1 VFGQNAYFFALVLSF
16 ILMFS
21 SFNYPFLN
29 TPVSGQTPGTP
40 ISQEQYDKIKNCTTD
55 LSKRPTPVEYLTYF
69 NCGHVSKDESG
80 RTIRQFTLIVE
91 ENQKI
96 PVTYEGHMLDAWT
109 FNGTIPGPTIRVTE
123 GDHVRIR
130 VINSN
135 ENSNPHSLHT
145 HSVHYAKNDGV
156 SMGGYPGGAI
166 SPGRSFTYEFVA
178 QPYGVYP
185 YHCHVDP
192 IADHINRGLYGMMII
207 DPLEPRPQMTE
218 MAMLLN
224 GYDLDLDLEGPTKI
238 PPAALFQTIEDSNM
252 TEDMTENETS
262 TEANMTEDMTENET
276 STEANMTEDMTENET
291 STEANM
297 TEDMTENETSTEANT
312 TLVSSDM
319 ESAGTEDSGEDES
332 SEVDDGG
339 EDRVNEIYTVNG
351 KAFDYMMN
359 PIVLNTGKPY
369 RIFLVNMLE
378 FDLVNS
384 FHLHGAM
391 FNYYTA
397 GTDETADYN
406 TDIVTLSQGDRG
418 IMEFTYAYPGTYMF
432 HAHQTEFTDLGWMGL
447 FDVRGDPVEPPLHDA
462 T

>member
-1 VFGQNAYFFALVLSF
+1 MFGQNAYFFALVLSI
-16 ILMFS
+16 ILIFS
-21 SFNYPFLN
+21 SFNFPFLN
-29 TPVSGQTPGTP
+29 APVSAQIPGTH

-55 LSKRPTPVEYLTYF
+55 LSKKPTPVEYLTYF

-96 PVTYEGHMLDAWT
+96 PVTYEGHILDAWT

-123 GDHVRIR
+123 GDIVRIR

-145 HSVHYAKNDGV
+145 HSIHYAKNDGV

-238 PPAALFQTIEDSNM
+238 PPAALFQNVEDSNM
-252 TEDMTENETS
+252 TEGMTDNETS
-262 TEANMTEDMTENET
+262 TDAHMTEGMTDNET
-276 STEANMTEDMTENET
+276 STDANM
-291 STEANM
+291 
-297 TEDMTENETSTEANT
+297 
-312 TLVSSDM
+312 TLVSSDT
-319 ESAGTEDSGEDES
+319 ESADEQDDSGDDES
-332 SEVDDGG
+332 SDEDIG
-339 EDRVNEIYTVNG
+339 DRVNDIYTVNG

-359 PIVLNTGKPY
+359 PIVLQTGKPY

-397 GTDETADYN
+397 GTDETPDYN

-447 FDVRGDPVEPPLHDA
+447 FDVRGNPVDPAPHD
-462 T
+462 TT

>member
-1 VFGQNAYFFALVLSF
+1 
-16 ILMFS
+16 MFS

-69 NCGHVSKDESG
+69 NCGHVSKDENG

-123 GDHVRIR
+123 GDLIRIR

-145 HSVHYAKNDGV
+145 HSIHYAKNDGV

-262 TEANMTEDMTENET
+262 TEAN
-276 STEANMTEDMTENET
+276 
-291 STEANM
+291 
-297 TEDMTENETSTEANT
+297 T

-319 ESAGTEDSGEDES
+319 ESADTEDSGEDKS

-339 EDRVNEIYTVNG
+339 EDRVNEIYSVNG

>member
-1 VFGQNAYFFALVLSF
+1 VFRQNAYFFAVVLSI
-16 ILMFS
+16 ILIFS
-21 SFNYPFLN
+21 SLNFPFLN
-29 TPVSGQTPGTP
+29 KPAYGQTPGSP

-55 LSKRPTPVEYLTYF
+55 LSKKPTPVEYLTHF

-80 RTIRQFTLIVE
+80 KTVRQFTLIVE

-96 PVTYEGHMLDAWT
+96 PISYEGHILDAWT

-123 GDHVRIR
+123 GDLVRIR

-145 HSVHYAKNDGV
+145 HSIHYAKNDGV

-166 SPGRSFTYEFVA
+166 SPGRSYTYEFIA

-207 DPLEPRPQMTE
+207 DPKEPRPQMSE
-218 MAMLLN
+218 LAMLLN

-238 PPAALFQTIEDSNM
+238 PPAALFQAIEQDDNEGSNM
-252 TEDMTENETS
+252 TDGALSNETS
-262 TEANMTEDMTENET
+262 TDANMTDGALSNET
-276 STEANMTEDMTENET
+276 STDANMTDGALSNET
-291 STEANM
+291 SMDANM
-297 TEDMTENETSTEANT
+297 QHADEEDN
-312 TLVSSDM
+312 
-319 ESAGTEDSGEDES
+319 GGEDEVT
-332 SEVDDGG
+332 EEDDGG
-339 EDRVNEIYTVNG
+339 VDRTNEIYTVNG
-351 KAFDYMMN
+351 KAFDFMMN
-359 PIVLNTGKPY
+359 PIVLQTGKPY
-369 RIFLVNMLE
+369 RIYVVNMLE

-391 FNYYTA
+391 FDYYTA
-397 GTDETADYN
+397 GTDETADYS

-447 FDVRGDPVEPPLHDA
+447 FDVRGEPVDPPLHDD

>member
-1 VFGQNAYFFALVLSF
+1 MFRQNAYFFAVVLSI
-16 ILMFS
+16 ILIFS
-21 SFNYPFLN
+21 SLNFPFLN
-29 TPVSGQTPGTP
+29 KPAYGQTPGSP
-40 ISQEQYDKIKNCTTD
+40 VSQEQYDKIKNCTTD
-55 LSKRPTPVEYLTYF
+55 LSKKPTPVEYLTHF

-80 RTIRQFTLIVE
+80 RTVRQFTLIVE

-96 PVTYEGHMLDAWT
+96 PISYEGHILDAWT

-123 GDHVRIR
+123 GDLVRIR

-145 HSVHYAKNDGV
+145 HSIHYAKNDGV

-166 SPGRSFTYEFVA
+166 SPGRSYTYEFIA

-207 DPLEPRPQMTE
+207 DPKEPRPQMSE

-238 PPAALFQTIEDSNM
+238 PPAALFQAIEQDDNEGFNM
-252 TEDMTENETS
+252 TDGALSNETS
-262 TEANMTEDMTENET
+262 MDANMTDGALSNET
-276 STEANMTEDMTENET
+276 SMDANMTDGALSNET
-291 STEANM
+291 SMDANM
-297 TEDMTENETSTEANT
+297 QHADEEDN
-312 TLVSSDM
+312 
-319 ESAGTEDSGEDES
+319 GGEDEVT
-332 SEVDDGG
+332 EEDDGG
-339 EDRVNEIYTVNG
+339 VDRTNEIYTVNG
-351 KAFDYMMN
+351 KAFDFMMN
-359 PIVLNTGKPY
+359 PIVLQTGKPY
-369 RIFLVNMLE
+369 RIYVVNMLE

-391 FNYYTA
+391 FDYYTA
-397 GTDETADYN
+397 GTDETADYS

-447 FDVRGDPVEPPLHDA
+447 FDVRGEPVDPPLHDD

>member
-1 VFGQNAYFFALVLSF
+1 VFRQNAYFFAVVLSI
-16 ILMFS
+16 ILVFS
-21 SFNYPFLN
+21 SLNFPFLN
-29 TPVSGQTPGTP
+29 KPAYGQTPGSP

-55 LSKRPTPVEYLTYF
+55 LSKKPTPIEYLTHF

-80 RTIRQFTLIVE
+80 RTVRQFTLIVE

-96 PVTYEGHMLDAWT
+96 PVSYEGHILDAWT

-123 GDHVRIR
+123 GDLVRIR

-145 HSVHYAKNDGV
+145 HSIHYAKNDGV

-166 SPGRSFTYEFVA
+166 SPGRSYTYEFIA

-207 DPLEPRPQMTE
+207 DPKEPRPQMTE

-224 GYDLDLDLEGPTKI
+224 GYDLDLDLEGPTKL
-238 PPAALFQTIEDSNM
+238 PPAALFQAIEQDDNEGSNM
-252 TEDMTENETS
+252 TDSPLSNETS
-262 TEANMTEDMTENET
+262 MDANITDSPLSNETSMDANMTH
-276 STEANMTEDMTENET
+276 
-291 STEANM
+291 
-297 TEDMTENETSTEANT
+297 
-312 TLVSSDM
+312 VSSNMQPAD
-319 ESAGTEDSGEDES
+319 EEDNGGEDEVT
-332 SEVDDGG
+332 EEDDGG
-339 EDRVNEIYTVNG
+339 VDRINEIYTVNG

-359 PIVLNTGKPY
+359 PIVLQTGKPY
-369 RIFLVNMLE
+369 RIYVVNMLE

-391 FNYYTA
+391 FDYYTA
-397 GTDETADYN
+397 GTDETADYS

-447 FDVRGDPVEPPLHDA
+447 FDVRGEPVDPPLHDD

>member
-1 VFGQNAYFFALVLSF
+1 VFGQNAYFFALVLSI
-16 ILMFS
+16 ILIFS

-55 LSKRPTPVEYLTYF
+55 LSKEPTPVEYLTYF

-123 GDHVRIR
+123 GDLVRIR

-145 HSVHYAKNDGV
+145 HSIHYAKNDGV

-207 DPLEPRPQMTE
+207 DPLEPRPQMNE

-238 PPAALFQTIEDSNM
+238 PPAALFQTLEDS
-252 TEDMTENETS
+252 
-262 TEANMTEDMTENET
+262 
-276 STEANMTEDMTENET
+276 NMTEDMTENET

-319 ESAGTEDSGEDES
+319 ESADTEDDSGEDES
-332 SEVDDGG
+332 SEDDGG
-339 EDRVNEIYTVNG
+339 VDRVNEIYTVNG

-359 PIVLNTGKPY
+359 PIVLQTGKPY

-447 FDVRGDPVEPPLHDA
+447 FDVRGDPVDPPLHD
-462 T
+462 TT

>member
-1 VFGQNAYFFALVLSF
+1 VFGQNAYFFALVLSI
-16 ILMFS
+16 ILIFS

-29 TPVSGQTPGTP
+29 APLSAQLPGTH
-40 ISQEQYDKIKNCTTD
+40 ISQEQYDKIKNCSTD
-55 LSKRPTPVEYLTYF
+55 LSKKPTAVEYLTYF
-69 NCGHVSKDESG
+69 NCGHVSKDETG

-96 PVTYEGHMLDAWT
+96 PVTYEGHILDAWT

-123 GDHVRIR
+123 GDLVRIR

-145 HSVHYAKNDGV
+145 HSIHYAKNDGV

-166 SPGRSFTYEFVA
+166 SPGRSYTYEFIA

-224 GYDLDLDLEGPTKI
+224 GYDMDLDLEGPTKI
-238 PPAALFQTIEDSNM
+238 PPAALFQNVEDSNM
-252 TEDMTENETS
+252 TEGMTDNETS
-262 TEANMTEDMTENET
+262 AEANMTEGMTDNET
-276 STEANMTEDMTENET
+276 SAEANMTEGMTDNET
-291 STEANM
+291 SAEANM
-297 TEDMTENETSTEANT
+297 S
-312 TLVSSDM
+312 LVSSDI
-319 ESAGTEDSGEDES
+319 ESADEQDDSGDDGSSDEDSG
-332 SEVDDGG
+332 
-339 EDRVNEIYTVNG
+339 DRVNDIYTVNG

-359 PIVLNTGKPY
+359 PIVLQTGKPY
-369 RIFLVNMLE
+369 RIYLVNMLE

-397 GTDETADYN
+397 GTDETPDYN

-447 FDVRGDPVEPPLHDA
+447 FDVRGNPVDPQPHDA

>member
-1 VFGQNAYFFALVLSF
+1 MFGQNAYFFALVLSF
-16 ILMFS
+16 ILIFS
-21 SFNYPFLN
+21 SFNYPFLS
-29 TPVSGQTPGTP
+29 TAVSGQTPGTP
-40 ISQEQYDKIKNCTTD
+40 IPQEQYDKIKNCTTD
-55 LSKRPTPVEYLTYF
+55 LSKKPTPVEYLTYF

-123 GDHVRIR
+123 GDLVRIR

-145 HSVHYAKNDGV
+145 HSIHYAKNDGV

-218 MAMLLN
+218 IAMLLN

-276 STEANMTEDMTENET
+276 STEAN
-291 STEANM
+291 
-297 TEDMTENETSTEANT
+297 T

-319 ESAGTEDSGEDES
+319 ESADTEDSGEDES

-359 PIVLNTGKPY
+359 PIVLQTGKPY

-447 FDVRGDPVEPPLHDA
+447 FDVRGDPVEPTSHDA

>member
-123 GDHVRIR
+123 GDLVRIR

-145 HSVHYAKNDGV
+145 HSIHYAKNDGV

-297 TEDMTENETSTEANT
+297 T
-312 TLVSSDM
+312 LVSSDM
-319 ESAGTEDSGEDES
+319 ESADTEDSGEDES

>member
-1 VFGQNAYFFALVLSF
+1 VFRQNAFFSLVLSI
-16 ILMFS
+16 ILVFS
-21 SFNYPFLN
+21 ALNLPFLSK
-29 TPVSGQTPGTP
+29 PVHGQSPGSP

-55 LSKRPTPVEYLTYF
+55 LSKKPTPVEYLTHF
-69 NCGHVSKDESG
+69 NCGQVSKDETG
-80 RTIRQFTLIVE
+80 RTVRQFTLIVE

-96 PVTYEGHMLDAWT
+96 PVSYEGHILDAWT
-109 FNGTIPGPTIRVTE
+109 FNGTVPGPTIRATE
-123 GDHVRIR
+123 GDLVRIR

-145 HSVHYAKNDGV
+145 HSIHFAKNDGV

-166 SPGRSFTYEFVA
+166 SPGRSFTYEFIA

-207 DPLEPRPQMTE
+207 DPKEARPQMTE

-238 PPAALFQTIEDSNM
+238 PPAALFQTIEQDDTEGTNM
-252 TEDMTENETS
+252 TEGAISNETNMD
-262 TEANMTEDMTENET
+262 ANMTEGAISNET
-276 STEANMTEDMTENET
+276 NMDANMTHVSSNIQGADEEDNGGENEV
-291 STEANM
+291 E
-297 TEDMTENETSTEANT
+297 EE
-312 TLVSSDM
+312 
-319 ESAGTEDSGEDES
+319 
-332 SEVDDGG
+332 DDGG
-339 EDRVNEIYTVNG
+339 VDRINEIYTVNG

-359 PIVLNTGKPY
+359 PIVLQTGKPY
-369 RIFLVNMLE
+369 RIYVVNMLE

-391 FNYYTA
+391 FDYYTA
-397 GTDETADYN
+397 GTDETADYKS
-406 TDIVTLSQGDRG
+406 DIVTLSQGDRG

-447 FDVRGDPVEPPLHDA
+447 FDVRGEPVDPPLHDA

>member
-1 VFGQNAYFFALVLSF
+1 MFRQNAYFFAVVLSI
-16 ILMFS
+16 ILIFS
-21 SFNYPFLN
+21 SLNFPFLN
-29 TPVSGQTPGTP
+29 KPAYGQTPGSP

-55 LSKRPTPVEYLTYF
+55 LSKKPTPVEYLTHF

-80 RTIRQFTLIVE
+80 RTVRQFTLIVE

-96 PVTYEGHMLDAWT
+96 PISYEGHILDAWT

-123 GDHVRIR
+123 GDLVRIR

-145 HSVHYAKNDGV
+145 HSIHYAKNDGV

-166 SPGRSFTYEFVA
+166 SPGRSYTYEFIA

-207 DPLEPRPQMTE
+207 DPKEPRPQMSE

-238 PPAALFQTIEDSNM
+238 PPAALFQAIEQDDNEGSNM
-252 TEDMTENETS
+252 TDGALSNETS
-262 TEANMTEDMTENET
+262 TDANMTDGALSNET
-276 STEANMTEDMTENET
+276 STDANMTDGALSNET
-291 STEANM
+291 SMDANM
-297 TEDMTENETSTEANT
+297 QHADEEDN
-312 TLVSSDM
+312 
-319 ESAGTEDSGEDES
+319 GGEDEVT
-332 SEVDDGG
+332 EEDDGG
-339 EDRVNEIYTVNG
+339 VDRTNEIYTVNG
-351 KAFDYMMN
+351 KAFDFMMN
-359 PIVLNTGKPY
+359 PIVLQTGKPY
-369 RIFLVNMLE
+369 RIYVVNMLE

-391 FNYYTA
+391 FDYYTA
-397 GTDETADYN
+397 GTDETADYS

-447 FDVRGDPVEPPLHDA
+447 FDVRGEPVDPPLHDD

>member
-1 VFGQNAYFFALVLSF
+1 VQNAYFFALVLSF
-16 ILMFS
+16 ILIFS

-29 TPVSGQTPGTP
+29 TPVSGQTPGAP

-55 LSKRPTPVEYLTYF
+55 LSKRPTPAEYLTYF

-96 PVTYEGHMLDAWT
+96 PVTYEGHLLEAWT

-123 GDHVRIR
+123 GDLVKIR

-145 HSVHYAKNDGV
+145 HSIHYAKNDGV

-207 DPLEPRPQMTE
+207 DPIEPRPQMTE

-276 STEANMTEDMTENET
+276 STEAN
-291 STEANM
+291 
-297 TEDMTENETSTEANT
+297 T

-319 ESAGTEDSGEDES
+319 ESADTEDGGEDES
-332 SEVDDGG
+332 SDVDDGG
-339 EDRVNEIYTVNG
+339 ADRVNEIYTVNG

-359 PIVLNTGKPY
+359 PIVLQTGKPY

>member
-1 VFGQNAYFFALVLSF
+1 MFGQNAYFFALVLSF
-16 ILMFS
+16 ILIFS

-123 GDHVRIR
+123 GDLVRIR

-145 HSVHYAKNDGV
+145 HSIHYAKNDGV

-192 IADHINRGLYGMMII
+192 IADHINRGLYGMMIV

-224 GYDLDLDLEGPTKI
+224 GYDLNLDLEGPTKI

-276 STEANMTEDMTENET
+276 STEAN
-291 STEANM
+291 
-297 TEDMTENETSTEANT
+297 T

-319 ESAGTEDSGEDES
+319 ESADTEDSGEDES